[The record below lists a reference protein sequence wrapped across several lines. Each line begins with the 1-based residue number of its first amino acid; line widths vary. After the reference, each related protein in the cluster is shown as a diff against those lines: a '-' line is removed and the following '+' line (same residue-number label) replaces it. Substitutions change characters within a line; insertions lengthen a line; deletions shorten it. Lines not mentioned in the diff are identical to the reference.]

1 MNWEHFLENSVPP
14 IPPGDVTSILMLQ
27 VPGDSDSDPTWSCF
41 QLQPCS
47 IHDPCYTNTSVG
59 TLCCLILAVSL
70 PPTHQESM
78 HSNAWILP
86 GFSNIC
92 WRFFFFFFLT
102 GQYRCDVVGGEGKCG
117 KWVGSE
123 WEREMGGTGKVH
135 EAGFYLGIPEVC
147 HMSVQLPTRL
157 SAPTSQHLLFNLLCP
172 GRTFLSANMV

>member
-86 GFSNIC
+86 GLSNIC
-92 WRFFFFFFLT
+92 WRFFFWFFLT
-102 GQYRCDVVGGEGKCG
+102 GQYRCDR
-117 KWVGSE
+117 KWVG
-123 WEREMGGTGKVH
+123 ERDGGNGK
-135 EAGFYLGIPEVC
+135 GPRGWILSRDTR
-147 HMSVQLPTRL
+147 SVPYVSALPTRL

>member
-14 IPPGDVTSILMLQ
+14 IPPGDVASILMLQ

-86 GFSNIC
+86 GFANIC
-92 WRFFFFFFLT
+92 WRYFLFFIFW
-102 GQYRCDVVGGEGKCG
+102 QDSIDVT
-117 KWVGSE
+117 GSE

-147 HMSVQLPTRL
+147 HMSGYPKCATSALPTRL
-157 SAPTSQHLLFNLLCP
+157 SAPTSQNLLFNLLCP